1 MTKKVLLVDDDRLNV
16 TLIRF
21 ACREARFEVVTAA
34 DGREGLEAVRRE
46 SPDLIV
52 LDIQMPNM
60 SGFEFINELKTLP
73 GGALIPVIM
82 LTANANMQDVFLSE
96 GVKGYFVK
104 PVDPPKLLAR
114 ILALLGPVDA

>member
-1 MTKKVLLVDDDRLNV
+1 MLLVDDDRLNV